1 MAGHN
6 KWAQIKRQ
14 KGVNDAAKSAAWGKL
29 SRRITVEAKKAGGD
43 TNSATLRSIIEKAKA
58 ANMTKD
64 AIERAV
70 TKGSSSDAATM
81 ESVTY
86 EAYGPGGA
94 AVIIEA
100 LTDNKNRTLQELKA
114 IFAKHA
120 IALAAPGSALWAF
133 DKTAEGYVP
142 KTSVPLSSDDDTA
155 LMKVIELIDAL
166 DDVEEVYTNA
176 E

>member
-14 KGVNDAAKSAAWGKL
+14 KGVNDSAKSALWGKL
-29 SRRITVEAKKAGGD
+29 SRRITVEAKKANGD
-43 TNSATLRSIIEKAKA
+43 MNAATLRSIIEKAKA
-58 ANMTKD
+58 ANMNKD
-64 AIERAV
+64 AIERAI
-70 TKGSSSDAATM
+70 TKGASSDAAAM

-94 AVIIEA
+94 AVIIET
-100 LTDNKNRTLQELKA
+100 LTDSKNRTLQELKA

-120 IALAAPGSALWAF
+120 IALATPGSALWAF
-133 DKTAEGYVP
+133 EKTAEGYSP
-142 KTSVPLSSDDDTA
+142 TAPLSLSEDDSAA
-155 LMKVIELIDAL
+155 LMKVMELIDAL

>member
-14 KGVNDAAKSAAWGKL
+14 KGANDSAKSALWGKL
-29 SRRITVEAKKAGGD
+29 SRRITVEAKKANGD
-43 TNSATLRSIIEKAKA
+43 LNFATLRSIIEKAKA

-70 TKGSSSDAATM
+70 TKGASSDAAAM
-81 ESVTY
+81 ESVIY

-94 AVIIEA
+94 AVIIET

-133 DKTAEGYVP
+133 EKTIEGYVP
-142 KTSVPLSSDDDTA
+142 TAPLSLSEDANAA
-155 LMKVIELIDAL
+155 LMKVMELIDAL
-166 DDVEEVYTNA
+166 PDVEEVYTNA

>member
-14 KGVNDAAKSAAWGKL
+14 KGVNDSAKSALWGKL
-29 SRRITVEAKKAGGD
+29 SRRISVEAKKANGD
-43 TNSATLRSIIEKAKA
+43 MNAASLRSIIEKAKA

-70 TKGSSSDAATM
+70 TKGSLSDAAAM

-94 AVIIEA
+94 AVIIET

-133 DKTAEGYVP
+133 QKTDEGYAP
-142 KTSVPLSSDDDTA
+142 TATIPLSENDDAA
-155 LMKVIELIDAL
+155 LMKVMELIDAL
-166 DDVEEVYTNA
+166 DDVEDVYTNA

>member
-14 KGVNDAAKSAAWGKL
+14 KGANDAAKSAAWGKL
-29 SRRITVEAKKAGGD
+29 SRRITVEAKKAAGD
-43 TNSATLRSIIEKAKA
+43 MNSATLRSIIEKAKA

-70 TKGSSSDAATM
+70 AKGSSSDAASM

-94 AVIIEA
+94 AVIIET

-114 IFAKHA
+114 IFAKHN
-120 IALAAPGSALWAF
+120 ITLAAPGSALWAF
-133 DKTAEGYVP
+133 QKTDEGYMP
-142 KTSVPLSSDDDTA
+142 TAPIPLSKDDDIA
-155 LMKVIELIDAL
+155 LMKVMELIDAL
-166 DDVEEVYTNA
+166 DDVEDVYTNA

>member
-14 KGVNDAAKSAAWGKL
+14 KGANDAAKSAVWGKL
-29 SRRITVEAKKAGGD
+29 SRRITVEARLANGD
-43 TNSATLRSIIEKAKA
+43 MNSATLRSIIEKAKA

-70 TKGSSSDAATM
+70 TKGSSSDAAAL
-81 ESVTY
+81 EQVTY

-94 AVIIEA
+94 AVIISA
-100 LTDNKNRTLQELKA
+100 LTDNTNRTLQELKA

-120 IALAAPGSALWAF
+120 IALAAPGAALWAF
-133 DKTAEGYVP
+133 TKTNEGYVANA
-142 KTSVPLSSDDDTA
+142 TVPLSEDDSAA
-155 LMKVIELIDAL
+155 LMKIMELIDAL
-166 DDVEEVYTNA
+166 DDVEDVFTNA

>member
-14 KGVNDAAKSAAWGKL
+14 KGANDAAKSAAWGKL
-29 SRRITVEAKKAGGD
+29 SRRIAVESKKANGD
-43 TNSATLRSIIEKAKA
+43 VNAASLRSIIEKAKA

-70 TKGSSSDAATM
+70 AKGSATDAAAM
-81 ESVTY
+81 ESITY
-86 EAYGPGGA
+86 EAYGPGGS
-94 AVIIEA
+94 AVIIEC
-100 LTDNKNRTLQELKA
+100 LTDNKNRTLQELKG

-120 IALAAPGSALWAF
+120 INLAAPGSALWAF
-133 DKTAEGYVP
+133 DKTADGYIP
-142 KTSVPLSSDDDTA
+142 KNSVSLSEEDDAA
-155 LMKVIELIDAL
+155 LMKAMELIDAL
-166 DDVEEVYTNA
+166 DAVEEVYTNA

>member
-1 MAGHN
+1 MAGHS

-14 KGVNDAAKSAAWGKL
+14 KGANDVARSKAFSKL
-29 SRRITVEAKKAGGD
+29 ALRITVEARKANGD
-43 TNSATLRSIIEKAKA
+43 LSSHTLRAAVEKAKA
-58 ANMTKD
+58 ANMPKEN
-64 AIERAV
+64 IERAI
-70 TKGSSSDAATM
+70 TKATQSGVEM
-81 ESVTY
+81 ESVVY

-94 AVIIEA
+94 AVVIET

-120 IALAAPGSALWAF
+120 INLAAPGSALWAF
-133 DKTAEGYVP
+133 TKTDEGYQP
-142 KTSVPLSSDDDTA
+142 NTTVPLSEDDSTA
-155 LMKVIELIDAL
+155 LMKVMELIDAL

>member
-14 KGVNDAAKSAAWGKL
+14 KGANDSAKSALWGKL

-43 TNSATLRSIIEKAKA
+43 MNAASLRSIIEKAKA
-58 ANMTKD
+58 ANMNKD
-64 AIERAV
+64 AIERAI
-70 TKGSSSDAATM
+70 TKGSSSDAAAM
-81 ESVTY
+81 ESVIY

-94 AVIIEA
+94 AVVIET

-114 IFAKHA
+114 VFAKHN

-133 DKTAEGYVP
+133 EKIEGGYTPTA
-142 KTSVPLSSDDDTA
+142 TVPLSEDDDAA
-155 LMKVIELIDAL
+155 LMKVMELIDAL

>member
-14 KGVNDAAKSAAWGKL
+14 KGANDAAKSAAWGKL
-29 SRRITVEAKKAGGD
+29 SRRITVESKKARGD
-43 TNSATLRSIIEKAKA
+43 VNAASLRSIIEKAKA

-70 TKGSSSDAATM
+70 AKGSSTDAASM
-81 ESVTY
+81 ESITY
-86 EAYGPGGA
+86 EAYGPGGS
-94 AVIIEA
+94 AVIIEC
-100 LTDNKNRTLQELKA
+100 LTDNKNRALQELKG
-114 IFAKHA
+114 IFAKHT
-120 IALAAPGSALWAF
+120 INLAAPGSALWAF
-133 DKTAEGYVP
+133 DKTMDGYTP
-142 KTSVPLSSDDDTA
+142 KNTVSLSEEDSTA
-155 LMKVIELIDAL
+155 LMKVMELIDAL

>member
-14 KGVNDAAKSAAWGKL
+14 KGANDAANSAAWGKL
-29 SRRITVEAKKAGGD
+29 SRRITVEAKMAGGD
-43 TNSATLRSIIEKAKA
+43 MNAANLRSIIEKAKA

-70 TKGSSSDAATM
+70 SKSTSDAASL

-100 LTDNKNRTLQELKA
+100 LTDNTNRTLQELKG
-114 IFAKHA
+114 IFAKHN
-120 IALAAPGSALWAF
+120 IALASPGSALWAF
-133 DKTAEGYVP
+133 EKTAEGYVP
-142 KTSVPLSSDDDTA
+142 KTTVPLSEDDSAA
-155 LMKVIELIDAL
+155 LMKVMELVDAL
-166 DDVEEVYTNA
+166 DDVEEVFTNT

>member
-14 KGVNDAAKSAAWGKL
+14 KGVNDSAKSALWGKL
-29 SRRITVEAKKAGGD
+29 SRRITVEAKKANGD
-43 TNSATLRSIIEKAKA
+43 MNAATLRSIIEKAKA
-58 ANMTKD
+58 ANMNKD

-70 TKGSSSDAATM
+70 TKGASSDVAAM

-94 AVIIEA
+94 AVIIET
-100 LTDNKNRTLQELKA
+100 LTDSKNRTLQELRA

-120 IALAAPGSALWAF
+120 IALATPGSALWAF
-133 DKTAEGYVP
+133 EKTAEGYSP
-142 KTSVPLSSDDDTA
+142 TAPLSLSEDDSAA
-155 LMKVIELIDAL
+155 LMKVMELIDAL

>member
-14 KGVNDAAKSAAWGKL
+14 KGANDAAKAQVWAKL
-29 SRRITVEAKKAGGD
+29 SRRITVESKRANGDANAANVRAVVETAKK
-43 TNSATLRSIIEKAKA
+43 E
-58 ANMTKD
+58 NMPKD
-64 AIERAV
+64 AIERAIS
-70 TKGSSSDAATM
+70 KGTTTDAASM
-81 ESVTY
+81 EAVTY
-86 EAYGPGGA
+86 ECYGPGGA
-94 AVIIEA
+94 AVIIEC

-133 DKTAEGYVP
+133 QKTDEGYAASAP
-142 KTSVPLSSDDDTA
+142 VPLSEADNES
-155 LMKVIELIDAL
+155 LMKGMELIDAL
-166 DDVEEVYTNA
+166 DDVENVYTNA

>member
-14 KGVNDAAKSAAWGKL
+14 KGVNDAAKSRVWAKL
-29 SRRITVEAKKAGGD
+29 SRRLTVESKKANGD
-43 TNSATLRSIIEKAKA
+43 ANA
-58 ANMTKD
+58 ANVRSVVETARKENMPKD
-64 AIERAV
+64 AIERAI
-70 TKGSSSDAATM
+70 TKGTAADAASL
-81 ESVTY
+81 ESVVY

-100 LTDNKNRTLQELKA
+100 LTDNTNRTLQELKG
-114 IFAKHA
+114 IFARHA

-133 DKTAEGYVP
+133 EKTAEGYSPQTTV
-142 KTSVPLSSDDDTA
+142 SLSESDDAA
-155 LMKVIELIDAL
+155 LMKVMELIDAL
-166 DDVEEVYTNA
+166 DDVEKVFTNA